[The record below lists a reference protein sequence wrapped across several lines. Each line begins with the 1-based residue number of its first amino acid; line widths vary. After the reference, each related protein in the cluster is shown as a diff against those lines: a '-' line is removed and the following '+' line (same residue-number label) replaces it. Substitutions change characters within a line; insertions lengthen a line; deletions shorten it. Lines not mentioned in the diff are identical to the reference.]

1 MWRTR
6 ALLLLHLTI
15 AYRPPADRA
24 GIKAIACCC
33 PRVAD
38 DQQHKASLKGRLF
51 SLSLSLAL
59 FSTSWLQS
67 HNQWNLSG
75 ALPSGSGS
83 MARLHYLVCVCVFRQ
98 KQGAAAPR
106 MVRLSLARK
115 AGQKEKE
122 EEEKK
127 RLAFG
132 GTLWLN
138 WRAKPPSPLQC
149 IVRRRRRRRRRKQ
162 EVSSP
167 SDQRERCTVDAARI
181 LNPPPHSSSSSAPE
195 RAGRGV
201 AGALTVG
208 RLV

>member
-1 MWRTR
+1 MTNSTK
-6 ALLLLHLTI
+6 LLL
-15 AYRPPADRA
+15 RAD
-24 GIKAIACCC
+24 
-33 PRVAD
+33 
-38 DQQHKASLKGRLF
+38 S
-51 SLSLSLAL
+51 SLSLSLSRSLLNFLVAVPQPMESKWSTAIGLRLYGSAPL
-59 FSTSWLQS
+59 F
-67 HNQWNLSG
+67 G
-75 ALPSGSGS
+75 
-83 MARLHYLVCVCVFRQ
+83 VCVCVFRQ